1 MVAWRDQGNTVSEGT
16 TVGMADAHD
25 RSAHVLDPEYL
36 VDLDGISIEGL
47 RAKHAE
53 CVELETE
60 VSYVRRLTQAR
71 IDILEAEVER
81 RASGGSL
88 EDLISR
94 LPQILADQGPRG
106 NPASSRLPL
115 QMAPEQD
122 SEWAPA
128 FERFDGVL
136 ANLPTLSAD
145 ELQEAI
151 AGLRS
156 LEREVSDQRRELFA
170 VIDRI
175 DLSLAAQLR

>member
-1 MVAWRDQGNTVSEGT
+1 MSEPT
-16 TVGMADAHD
+16 EATAPHD
-25 RSAHVLDPEYL
+25 RSAHVLDPAY
-36 VDLDGISIEGL
+36 VIDLESRSVEEL

-53 CVELETE
+53 CIELETE

-71 IDILEAEVER
+71 IDILEAEIER
-81 RASGGSL
+81 RATGGSL
-88 EDLISR
+88 EDLIAR
-94 LPQILADQGPRG
+94 LPQILADPGPRG
-106 NPASSRLPL
+106 NPASSRLPM

-122 SEWAPA
+122 SEWAPDLEQ
-128 FERFDGVL
+128 FGGVL
-136 ANLPTLSAD
+136 ANLPTLTD
-145 ELQEAI
+145 TELDEAI

>member
-1 MVAWRDQGNTVSEGT
+1 
-16 TVGMADAHD
+16 MADPHD
-25 RSAHVLDPEYL
+25 RSARVLDPAY
-36 VDLDGISIEGL
+36 VDALDASSIEQL

-71 IDILEAEVER
+71 IDILEAEVQR
-81 RASGGSL
+81 RSSGGSL

-94 LPQILADQGPRG
+94 LPEILSDPGPRG

-122 SEWAPA
+122 SEWMPA
-128 FERFDGVL
+128 LARFDGVL
-136 ANLPTLSAD
+136 ANLPTLSDA

-151 AGLRS
+151 AGLRA

-175 DLSLAAQLR
+175 DVSLATQLR

>member
-1 MVAWRDQGNTVSEGT
+1 
-16 TVGMADAHD
+16 MAAAHD
-25 RSAHVLDPEYL
+25 RSAHVLDPEY
-36 VDLDGISIEGL
+36 VIDLEASSIEAL

-71 IDILEAEVER
+71 IDILEAEVQR
-81 RASGGSL
+81 RSSGGSL

-94 LPQILADQGPRG
+94 LPEILADAGPRG

-122 SEWAPA
+122 SEWAP
-128 FERFDGVL
+128 ELEQFDGVL
-136 ANLPTLSAD
+136 ANLPTLTD
-145 ELQEAI
+145 TELQVAI

-175 DLSLAAQLR
+175 DLSLAEQLR